1 MSRKGITIGDFSLP
15 GWNGLFNGNV
25 DDGTIAVTLAMLLF
39 LIPAKDKT
47 KGCVMNWEDTAKLPW
62 GIALLF
68 GGGFALA
75 QGMQDSMLDIFL
87 GEQFKVLSG
96 LPPVLLIAGVCA
108 GMTAL
113 SEVATNIA
121 AVEMTLPIF
130 AATAV
135 AIKLNPLYLMVPATV
150 GASFGFM
157 LPVATAANA
166 IAFGTQKITMNQM
179 VRTGFLLDVLGVI
192 LATFFMLTLGM
203 WVFGIDPAVMPE
215 WAVLNNAP

>member
-1 MSRKGITIGDFSLP
+1 M
-15 GWNGLFNGNV
+15 
-25 DDGTIAVTLAMLLF
+25 
-39 LIPAKDKT
+39 
-47 KGCVMNWEDTAKLPW
+47 
-62 GIALLF
+62 
-68 GGGFALA
+68 
-75 QGMQDSMLDIFL
+75 
-87 GEQFKVLSG
+87 
-96 LPPVLLIAGVCA
+96 LLIAGVCA